1 VGKRCATYRGFWVN
15 PLSADQVRSGVLGW
29 GCFKSVRVAQRSFLR
44 VRGGSV
50 IRWLFDLLDKTLH
63 APVWPHVKRW
73 QNMRRNF
80 VLWAL
85 LPLAAYVSAQS
96 PPLPAFDAASVRPD
110 PPGPGT
116 MMRETPGNVNY
127 IKIPLVSVIARAWNV
142 QGLQVAGPDFIKIGL
157 CARI

>member
-1 VGKRCATYRGFWVN
+1 
-15 PLSADQVRSGVLGW
+15 
-29 GCFKSVRVAQRSFLR
+29 
-44 VRGGSV
+44 
-50 IRWLFDLLDKTLH
+50 
-63 APVWPHVKRW
+63 
-73 QNMRRNF
+73 MRRNF